1 MEKRMMNWGMEMTM
15 TSVNPAHTNLTHLAQ
30 RAVAVPSEWLTRIRE
45 RRRLMGLLQM
55 PDYLLKDIGLQRHEI
70 AREGLKHFWE

>member
-1 MEKRMMNWGMEMTM
+1 MEKRMTNWGMEMTM
-15 TSVNPAHTNLTHLAQ
+15 TSVNSAHTNLTRLAH
-30 RAVAVPSEWLTRIRE
+30 RAAALPSEWLTRVRE
-45 RRRLMGLLQM
+45 RRQLMGLLSL

>member
-1 MEKRMMNWGMEMTM
+1 MGKRMMNWGMEMTM
-15 TSVNPAHTNLTHLAQ
+15 ASVNTSHSNLTHLAQ
-30 RAVAVPSEWLTRIRE
+30 RAVALPSEWFNRIRE
-45 RRRLMGLLQM
+45 RRRLMGLLQL

>member
-1 MEKRMMNWGMEMTM
+1 MGKRMMNWGMEMTM
-15 TSVNPAHTNLTHLAQ
+15 ASVNTSHSNPAHLTQ
-30 RAVAVPSEWLTRIRE
+30 RVVALPFEWVSRIRE
-45 RRRLMGLLQM
+45 RRRLMGLLQL

>member
-1 MEKRMMNWGMEMTM
+1 MGKRMMNWGMEMTV
-15 TSVNPAHTNLTHLAQ
+15 TSVNTSHSNLTHLAH
-30 RAVAVPSEWLTRIRE
+30 RAITLPSEWLNRIKE
-45 RRRLMGLLQM
+45 RRRLMGLLQL